1 MTGSRELTI
10 YLAPNKRLKG
20 YVELRA
26 FVEAQGCR
34 MGQVEGDRLLPGK
47 GYTAVRITCREGLIP
62 EEVLRR
68 AHRWAHR
75 RNYLHRFFKPLPGAR
90 DRSGLRQKVQGVPY
104 THRRG
109 KVPLRSQGPPAGA
122 GRAI

>member
-1 MTGSRELTI
+1 MNLRRYGITRGDLRQGSQGPGGGNGDDHFDEMTGSRELTI

-75 RNYLHRFFKPLPGAR
+75 RNYLHRFFKPLPG
-90 DRSGLRQKVQGVPY
+90 
-104 THRRG
+104 
-109 KVPLRSQGPPAGA
+109 GA
-122 GRAI
+122 G